1 MLVEKLIKRYKI
13 GYIMSFKRYIKAVGT
28 GVKGNRDL
36 SKDEI
41 FDAVEQIL
49 LNNVTPAQIG
59 AFLIGW
65 RTKLE
70 TNEELSGAVEALRK
84 YMNFEKVEDSIE
96 LGYSFDGRCENPFL
110 FPLFE
115 GILNEFYM
123 KNSDVKRLNLV
134 ISGDFL
140 QPAKI
145 GLTTKEIF
153 QNIDK
158 GQYIHF
164 FDRVEYLKEL
174 SDLTPL
180 RHELG
185 LRTAFNTVEK
195 LLNPSLS
202 EYGVTTAFH
211 KPYVQKYL
219 DIFSPYFKEVI
230 VLKGSEG
237 SPEVFN
243 DGKFWKN
250 VDGNIVES
258 IFSLQNFG
266 INYDKKFENISLEE
280 SLNIVRNPDEQVLK
294 LAKFNVALY
303 LLFSNRVASLDEAW
317 QRLN

>member
-1 MLVEKLIKRYKI
+1 
-13 GYIMSFKRYIKAVGT
+13 MSFKRYIKAVGT

-36 SKDEI
+36 SKEET

-49 LNNVTPAQIG
+49 LNKATSAQSG

-84 YMNFEKVEDSIE
+84 YIKFTEVKDSIE
-96 LGYSFDGRCENPFL
+96 LGYSFDGRCENPSL

-115 GILNEFYM
+115 NILDEFYK
-123 KNSDVKRLNLV
+123 KNSDVRRLNLV
-134 ISGDFL
+134 ISGDYL
-140 QPAKI
+140 QPAKV

-153 QNIDK
+153 ANIDK
-158 GQYIHF
+158 GQYLHF

-174 SDLTPL
+174 SDITPL
-180 RHELG
+180 RLELG

-219 DIFSPYFKEVI
+219 EIFAPYFKEVI

-237 SPEVFN
+237 SPEVLK
-243 DGKFWKN
+243 DGRFWRMQE
-250 VDGNIVES
+250 GS
-258 IFSLQNFG
+258 IIEENFSLKDFG
-266 INYDKKFENISLEE
+266 INYSREFENISLEE
-280 SLNIVRNPDEQVLK
+280 SLNIVKNPDDEILK

-303 LLFSNRVASLDEAW
+303 LLFAKRVSSLDEAW

>member
-1 MLVEKLIKRYKI
+1 
-13 GYIMSFKRYIKAVGT
+13 MSFKRYIKAVGT

-36 SKDEI
+36 SKEET

-49 LNNVTPAQIG
+49 LNKVTPAQSG

-84 YMNFEKVEDSIE
+84 YMKFTEVKDSIE

-115 GILNEFYM
+115 NILDEFYK
-123 KNSDVKRLNLV
+123 KNSDVRRLNLV
-134 ISGDFL
+134 ISGDYL
-140 QPAKI
+140 QPAKV

-153 QNIDK
+153 ANIDK
-158 GQYIHF
+158 GQYLHF

-174 SDLTPL
+174 SDITPL
-180 RHELG
+180 RLELG

-219 DIFSPYFKEVI
+219 EIFAPYFKEVI

-237 SPEVFN
+237 SPEVLK
-243 DGKFWKN
+243 DGKFWRMQE
-250 VDGNIVES
+250 GSIVEEN
-258 IFSLQNFG
+258 FSLKDFG
-266 INYDKKFENISLEE
+266 INYSREFENISLEE
-280 SLNIVRNPDEQVLK
+280 SLNIVKNPDDEIIK
-294 LAKFNVALY
+294 LAKLNVALY
-303 LLFSNRVASLDEAW
+303 LLFAKRVSSLDEAW

>member
-1 MLVEKLIKRYKI
+1 
-13 GYIMSFKRYIKAVGT
+13 MSFKRYIKAVGT

-36 SKDEI
+36 SKEET
-41 FDAVEQIL
+41 FDAIEQIL
-49 LNNVTPAQIG
+49 LNKATPAQSG

-84 YMNFEKVEDSIE
+84 YIKFTEVKDSIE

-115 GILNEFYM
+115 NILDEFYK
-123 KNSDVKRLNLV
+123 KNSDVRRLNLV
-134 ISGDFL
+134 ISGDYL
-140 QPAKI
+140 QPAKV

-153 QNIDK
+153 ANIDK
-158 GQYIHF
+158 GQYLHF

-174 SDLTPL
+174 SDITPL
-180 RHELG
+180 RLELG

-219 DIFSPYFKEVI
+219 EIFAPYFKDVI

-237 SPEVFN
+237 SPEVLK
-243 DGKFWKN
+243 DGKFWRMQE
-250 VDGNIVES
+250 GSIVEEN
-258 IFSLQNFG
+258 FSLKDFG
-266 INYDKKFENISLEE
+266 INYSREFENISLEE
-280 SLNIVRNPDEQVLK
+280 SLNIVKNPDDEILK

-303 LLFSNRVASLDEAW
+303 LLFAKRVSSLDEAW

>member
-1 MLVEKLIKRYKI
+1 
-13 GYIMSFKRYIKAVGT
+13 MSFKRYIKAVGT

-36 SKDEI
+36 SKEET

-49 LNNVTPAQIG
+49 LNKATPAQSG

-84 YMNFEKVEDSIE
+84 YIKFTEVKDSIE

-115 GILNEFYM
+115 NILDDFYK
-123 KNSDVKRLNLV
+123 KNSDVRRLNLV
-134 ISGDFL
+134 ISGDYL
-140 QPAKI
+140 QPAKV

-153 QNIDK
+153 ANIDK
-158 GQYIHF
+158 GQYLHF

-174 SDLTPL
+174 SDITPL
-180 RHELG
+180 RLELG

-219 DIFSPYFKEVI
+219 EIFAPYFKDVI

-237 SPEVFN
+237 SPEVLK
-243 DGKFWKN
+243 DGKFWRMQE
-250 VDGNIVES
+250 GSIVEEN
-258 IFSLQNFG
+258 FSLKDFG
-266 INYDKKFENISLEE
+266 INYSREFENISLEE
-280 SLNIVRNPDEQVLK
+280 SLNIVKNPDDEILK

-303 LLFSNRVASLDEAW
+303 LLFAKRVSSLDEAW